1 MQTLSMKDKMVVQ
14 RNVCKAEEIL
24 DEKKKKKEGNQCH
37 KRNKTKTVKIKR

>member
-24 DEKKKKKEGNQCH
+24 DEKKKKKKETSAINETKL
-37 KRNKTKTVKIKR
+37 KR